1 MVYWWF
7 KTKNIKESMKKILI
21 TRKLILSSEKRASEL
36 FDVKLNKED
45 KLLTKEELIK
55 ESNDCDGILSSLTE
69 KIDSDIIS
77 KLSSKVKII
86 SNFAVGYGNIDI
98 NAAKERNIVV
108 TNTPDVLTD
117 ATAEIAMLIL
127 LGAARRAKEGI
138 EWVNKKN
145 WKWSADFLMG
155 KQLTGA
161 RLGILGMGR
170 IGRAVADKARS
181 FGMIIHYHNR
191 SQLDKNLEKGAIY
204 HNSLESLFSVSDFF
218 SINCPATKETKHIIN
233 KKTLK
238 YFPDGAVLSNS
249 ARGDMIDDEAMV
261 ESLKNGKIYS
271 LGLDVYNGEPNIHP
285 DYLTL
290 PNVFV
295 LPHLGSATRKTR
307 TAMADLAVDNI
318 YEFFKKGK
326 CKNRI
331 N

>member
-1 MVYWWF
+1 
-7 KTKNIKESMKKILI
+7 MKKILI
-21 TRKLILSSEKRASEL
+21 TRKLLQESEQYASKI
-36 FDVKLNKED
+36 FDAKLNNGD
-45 KLLTKEELIK
+45 KLLTKEELINN
-55 ESNDCDGILSSLTE
+55 SSDCDGILSSLTE
-69 KIDSDIIS
+69 KIDEDVIS
-77 KLSSKVKII
+77 KLSNKIKII

-98 NAAKERNIVV
+98 IAAKKRNIIV

-127 LGAARRAKEGI
+127 LGAARRAKEAM

-155 KQLTGA
+155 KQLTGS

-170 IGRAVADKARS
+170 IGRTVADKARS

-204 HNSLESLFSVSDFF
+204 HKTLESLLSVSDFF
-218 SINCPATKETKHIIN
+218 SINCPATNETKHIIN
-233 KKTLK
+233 KETLK
-238 YFPDGAVLSNS
+238 SFPDGAVISNS
-249 ARGDMIDDEAMV
+249 ARGDMIDDDAMV
-261 ESLKNGKIYS
+261 DALKNKKIYS

-285 DYLTL
+285 EYLTL

-295 LPHLGSATRKTR
+295 LPHIGSATIKTR
-307 TAMADLAVDNI
+307 TDMGNLAVSNLE
-318 YEFFKKGK
+318 EFFKIGK
-326 CKNRI
+326 CKNTV